1 MLFHLC
7 VLAIIQGMVLQ
18 RDDSLNGVFIWQL
31 LYDCD
36 AFSSGEQLACLYVQ
50 SVRMSNTMYG
60 EAVHFTIIECVCTH
74 VVHTGQFHE
83 GDEVL
88 EVNGI
93 SVSGMSAPQAMK
105 ILVS

>member
-1 MLFHLC
+1 MACSFGSCCMTVMPLPVVSNLHACMCSLC
-7 VLAIIQGMVLQ
+7 VRAYIMH
-18 RDDSLNGVFIWQL
+18 
-31 LYDCD
+31 
-36 AFSSGEQLACLYVQ
+36 GEP
-50 SVRMSNTMYG
+50 
-60 EAVHFTIIECVCTH
+60 VHFTIIECVCTH